1 MLGLCRYYASPR
13 AAGAAHRILLRSAPP
28 PIFTIAARIRVARA
42 AGARDPLNA
51 YDPSAQFSFR
61 APTLRAVPASGI
73 PHTPVTGPA
82 LKAFARRPMITITSR
97 PRAHANRET
106 CTCATPDAHH

>member
-42 AGARDPLNA
+42 ARAGPVSRYA

-61 APTLRAVPASGI
+61 APTSRAVPASGI

-82 LKAFARRPMITITSR
+82 LKAFARRSMITITSR
-97 PRAHANRET
+97 PRAHANREMYM
-106 CTCATPDAHH
+106 CDP